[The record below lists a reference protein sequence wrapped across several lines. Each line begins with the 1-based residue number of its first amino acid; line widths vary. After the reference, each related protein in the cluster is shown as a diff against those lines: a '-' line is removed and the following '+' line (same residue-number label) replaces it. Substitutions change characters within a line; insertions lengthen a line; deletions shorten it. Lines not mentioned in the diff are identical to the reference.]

1 MKGMGESLYQS
12 MDAPMAPLE
21 KKVEAWKPA
30 EKCCGALDLCAASSL
45 PHPAPPRRS
54 RVQPPPRAL
63 DGARWPDDLSPRLTP
78 RPGVCRPAQQNRHDA
93 HHGGERASV
102 VCAVGLLFRPAPCSL
117 LLPAPSCWMLTAP
130 SARRSLVAAFT
141 LTPTCACSITSHGAL
156 SPPLSTTTSSR
167 GAPATA
173 ANATPACGP
182 TANVRR
188 RHLARCAESTS

>member
-1 MKGMGESLYQS
+1 MKSMGESLYQS

-45 PHPAPPRRS
+45 ILLRLVA

-93 HHGGERASV
+93 HHGGESASV
-102 VCAVGLLFRPAPCSL
+102 VCAVGLLFRPAPSCSL
-117 LLPAPSCWMLTAP
+117 L
-130 SARRSLVAAFT
+130 
-141 LTPTCACSITSHGAL
+141 
-156 SPPLSTTTSSR
+156 PPLD
-167 GAPATA
+167 APWSLLL
-173 ANATPACGP
+173 
-182 TANVRR
+182 R
-188 RHLARCAESTS
+188 